1 MPEESRATSANAP
14 SGGGSG
20 TDAQRQSLRA
30 RLLAARDALP
40 DRAQRETALANRVG
54 RWLATMPL
62 TRLAFYW
69 PIRGEP
75 DVSTVVSRWLA
86 ADPSRRA
93 ALPVVDGELLQFAP
107 WAPGAPMQPGRFG
120 IPVPASAERL
130 SPQLLLVPCVGFDG
144 NRYRLGYGGG
154 FYDRTLAALKVK
166 PVTVGV
172 AFDCGRVASIGPQ
185 PHDVRLDLV
194 ISETGVL

>member
-1 MPEESRATSANAP
+1 MPEQSRATSSNAP
-14 SGGGSG
+14 PDGGGG

-40 DRAQRETALANRVG
+40 DRAQRETALANRVS

-62 TRLAFYW
+62 SRLAFYW
-69 PIRGEP
+69 PIKGEP
-75 DVSTVVSRWLA
+75 DVSPIVSRWLA
-86 ADPSRRA
+86 ADASRRA
-93 ALPVVDGELLQFAP
+93 ALPVVDGDLLQFAP

-120 IPVPASAERL
+120 IPVPSSPERL

-144 NRYRLGYGGG
+144 SRYRLGYGGG

-185 PHDVRLDLV
+185 AHDVRLDLV
-194 ISETGVL
+194 ITETGVL